1 MKIERHEPRI
11 TTARLATLRPGDA
24 FQTVETG
31 RACLRTQDPNGRSRP
46 HKAGAIVC
54 VDLEH
59 GTLLS
64 FNADKNVIPFNLVLV
79 ERP

>member
-11 TTARLATLRPGDA
+11 ITVRLATLRPGDT
-24 FQTVETG
+24 FQTVETC
-31 RACLRTQDPNGRSRP
+31 RVCLRTQDPNGRGKP
-46 HKAGAIVC
+46 HKEYAIVC

-64 FNADKNVIPFNLVLV
+64 FNADKDVIPLNFVLV
-79 ERP
+79 ERT